1 MNTRDP
7 ANTLTG
13 QTMSDDSG
21 QTLVPIEE
29 RIVEFYGDE
38 IKGVRVTRSP
48 SGYSEFYVPLRQLCD
63 YLGVSYTGQRERI
76 NRDAVLS
83 KKLET
88 IQITTAGGP
97 QDMQCLHLDYLNG
110 WLFGINAN
118 RVKEAIRERVIRYQ
132 EECYVILRDAFQGSA
147 SPDALTQVEQLGQ
160 ALITLAREQ
169 REFDLRLDIT
179 EDRVDQAAVVVG
191 ELTRRVTGIEK
202 RLTPGEAVTE
212 EQASQIS
219 QSVKAVAI
227 KMAEKSGRNEF
238 GGVYGELY
246 RKFGITSYKMLP
258 VGRFEEAIEFL
269 TEWYG
274 SLTGDEPF

>member
-1 MNTRDP
+1 
-7 ANTLTG
+7 
-13 QTMSDDSG
+13 MSDDSD

-169 REFDLRLDIT
+169 REFDLRMDIT
-179 EDRVDQAAVVVG
+179 EERVDQAAVVVG

-258 VGRFEEAIEFL
+258 VGRFEEAMEFL

>member
-1 MNTRDP
+1 
-7 ANTLTG
+7 
-13 QTMSDDSG
+13 MSDDSG
-21 QTLVPIEE
+21 QVLVPIEE

-48 SGYSEFYVPLRQLCD
+48 SGNSEFYVPLRQLCD

-88 IQITTAGGP
+88 IQIATTGGP
-97 QDMQCLHLDYLNG
+97 QDMQCLQLDYLNG

-118 RVKEAIRERVIRYQ
+118 RVKETIRERVIRYQ
-132 EECYVILRDAFQGSA
+132 EECYLILRDAFQGSA
-147 SPDALTQVEQLGQ
+147 APDALTQVEQLGQ

-191 ELTRRVTGIEK
+191 DLTRRVTGLEK
-202 RLTPGEAVTE
+202 RLAPGQAVTE

-227 KMAEKSGRNEF
+227 SMAKKSGRNEF
-238 GGVYGELY
+238 GGVYGEVY

-258 VGRFEEAIEFL
+258 AGRFEEAMKFL
-269 TEWYG
+269 DEWYG
-274 SLTGDEPF
+274 SLTGEEPF

>member
-1 MNTRDP
+1 
-7 ANTLTG
+7 
-13 QTMSDDSG
+13 MSDDSD
-21 QTLVPIEE
+21 QNLVPIEE

-38 IKGVRVTRSP
+38 IKGVRVTRTP
-48 SGYSEFYVPLRQLCD
+48 SGNSEFYVPLRQLCD

-88 IQITTAGGP
+88 IQIATAGGP
-97 QDMQCLHLDYLNG
+97 QDMQCLQLDYLNG

-118 RVKEAIRERVIRYQ
+118 RVKETIRERVIRYQ
-132 EECYVILRDAFQGSA
+132 EECYIILRDAFQSSA
-147 SPDALTQVEQLGQ
+147 APDTLTQVEQLGH

-179 EDRVDQAAVVVG
+179 EDQVDQAAVVVG
-191 ELTRRVTGIEK
+191 DLTRRVTGLER
-202 RLTPGEAVTE
+202 RLTPGQAVTE

-227 KMAEKSGRNEF
+227 KMSEKSGRNEF

-258 VGRFEEAIEFL
+258 VGRFEEAMEFL

-274 SLTGDEPF
+274 SLAGDEPF

>member
-1 MNTRDP
+1 
-7 ANTLTG
+7 
-13 QTMSDDSG
+13 MSDDSG
-21 QTLVPIEE
+21 QTLLPIEE

-38 IKGVRVTRSP
+38 IKGVRVTRTP
-48 SGYSEFYVPLRQLCD
+48 SGQSELYVPLRQLCD

-88 IQITTAGGP
+88 IQIATGGGP
-97 QDMQCLHLDYLNG
+97 QDMQCLQLDYLNG
-110 WLFGINAN
+110 WLFGINAG
-118 RVKEAIRERVIRYQ
+118 RVKETIRERVIRYQ
-132 EECYVILRDAFQGSA
+132 EECYLVLRDAFQGSVA
-147 SPDALTQVEQLGQ
+147 PDALTQVEQLGH

-169 REFDLRLDIT
+169 REFDLRLAIT

-191 ELTRRVTGIEK
+191 DLTMRVTGLEE
-202 RLTPGEAVTE
+202 RLSPGQAVTE

-227 KMAEKSGRNEF
+227 KMAQISGRNEF

-258 VGRFEEAIEFL
+258 AGRFEEAMEFL
-269 TEWYG
+269 NEWYG